1 MSRTP
6 FARFDGRLKCKP
18 VSATTIANA
27 HDYSQCPTIMW
38 QKFKDQIPA
47 VVVTLLMIGGL
58 AYWLHTE
65 TVRQMS
71 ERQQAELITLREQT
85 DTQLRA
91 ARDET
96 RRQIDDLNRFL
107 QEAVTKRSSELF
119 LTEDELAA
127 ANQAKID
134 ELADAIATKMQPFTP
149 LPRSAE
155 DVANAE
161 TAQIDRV
168 SDRLTER
175 IRPLL
180 AGLSDD
186 QAANR
191 VIMERISGE
200 ISDQLSVVLTSELAK
215 NQTLNNN
222 LSESQAIARDSLGLS
237 QELAALYLSSFE
249 DKGILTRI
257 LTLPAGVL
265 KDASQLSFVNSNERK
280 QKEEELLSKLA
291 EFQTRLDELQAKAP
305 PANN

>member
-1 MSRTP
+1 
-6 FARFDGRLKCKP
+6 
-18 VSATTIANA
+18 
-27 HDYSQCPTIMW
+27 MW

-191 VIMERISGE
+191 QILERISGE

-222 LSESQAIARDSLGLS
+222 LAESQAIARDSLGLS

-257 LTLPAGVL
+257 LTLPAGVI
-265 KDASQLSFVNSNERK
+265 KDATQLSFVNSNERK
-280 QKEEELLSKLA
+280 KKEEELLIKLG

-305 PANN
+305 PSNN